1 MQPSGRAED
10 MQALLVDLRP
20 APDSLVGGRR
30 TSEPASVG
38 PPVAANAM
46 LGRFVGVPLQGPM
59 LARIMP
65 PGGPSAATALQAGG
79 QSSSIQVQPGGA
91 NMVRLSL
98 SNKVFLKDH
107 RKEKKKKKRPPS
119 MEPMMIHQ
127 PSLQAVASTPTM
139 AESGVV
145 MEAPAMLEAS
155 SMMEHT
161 GGRTLV
167 KASGE
172 PMTAVAEA
180 VPSAMAVMGDAEGTE
195 EEPTNIWFWI
205 VVFLLLATVITLA
218 VLLLFKPELLD
229 ALLPANEKTQYGL
242 AGRAVATEALT
253 ADA

>member
-1 MQPSGRAED
+1 MQPSGRVED

-38 PPVAANAM
+38 PPVTTNAM

-119 MEPMMIHQ
+119 MEPMMIRQ
-127 PSLQAVASTPTM
+127 PSQQDVAYTPTM
-139 AESGVV
+139 AEYGVA
-145 MEAPAMLEAS
+145 MEAPDVVEAS
-155 SMMEHT
+155 SVMEHT

-180 VPSAMAVMGDAEGTE
+180 VPSATAVGEAEGTE

-242 AGRAVATEALT
+242 ARRAVVTEALT